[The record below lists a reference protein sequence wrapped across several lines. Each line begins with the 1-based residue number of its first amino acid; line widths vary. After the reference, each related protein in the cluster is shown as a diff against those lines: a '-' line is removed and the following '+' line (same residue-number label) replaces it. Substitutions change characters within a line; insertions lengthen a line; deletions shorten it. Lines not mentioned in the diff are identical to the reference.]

1 MSGTSTGSTELG
13 SGAVRQEGPAFGKDQ
28 QLSREVAFFPVN
40 WLSGM
45 LGRPN
50 ETRRRATQAEVV
62 VSNRLDQGTRQ
73 QGK

>member
-1 MSGTSTGSTELG
+1 LG

-28 QLSREVAFFPVN
+28 RLSREVAFFPVD

-50 ETRRRATQAEVV
+50 ETRRRATQAEAVV
-62 VSNRLDQGTRQ
+62 LIRLDQGTRQ